1 MKKFWIYI
9 LVTFGM
15 GWLMQGLGILSL
27 NFDPTGLAYTG
38 LLAICMF
45 APLFGTLAANG
56 GIGRKAGIR
65 WKPRLKGKV
74 RWWLSAWFGPA
85 APCLHWRHGYG
96 LKITPPRRIS
106 ETALTDVVSAVSLMF
121 IVSARTPAVGQGRE
135 WGCLYRRG

>member
-9 LVTFGM
+9 LVTFGI

-85 APCLHWRHGYG
+85 APCLHWQRGYG
-96 LKITPPRRIS
+96 LKITPQ
-106 ETALTDVVSAVSLMF
+106 E
-121 IVSARTPAVGQGRE
+121 E
-135 WGCLYRRG
+135 